1 MPRQTFAATLAVAAL
16 AIGGTGL
23 ALAQA
28 AHQHGGHR
36 AAPATAAP
44 AQTTP
49 AQTPPTA
56 EQVQG
61 VVQMMGRMTPEQMSQ
76 VYAAMRQRMTPE
88 QHAGMMAR
96 MGHGG
101 HGAAPAQPGS
111 GAHDHGAAAPAG
123 APASPSTA
131 AFLAANEKMHRDM
144 AIAFTG
150 DADRD
155 FAAAMIPHHQGAIEM
170 ARIQIQHG
178 RDPGMRRL
186 AEAVIRE
193 QEREIA
199 ELREFLARRP
209 GR

>member
-1 MPRQTFAATLAVAAL
+1 MRRVTITAAL
-16 AIGGTGL
+16 AAIVIGSGTL
-23 ALAQA
+23 ALAQGM
-28 AHQHGGHR
+28 HQHGGHR
-36 AAPATAAP
+36 APP
-44 AQTTP
+44 AQATP
-49 AQTPPTA
+49 AQAPPSA
-56 EQVQG
+56 EQIQAMM
-61 VVQMMGRMTPEQMSQ
+61 QMMGRMTPEQMAQ

-88 QHAGMMAR
+88 QHAAMMAR

-101 HGAAPAQPGS
+101 MGHGGHAAAPAQPGS
-111 GAHDHGAAAPAG
+111 GARDHGAPGVQGAA
-123 APASPSTA
+123 ASPSTA

-144 AIAFTG
+144 ALPFTG

-170 ARIQIQHG
+170 ARIQIQYG
-178 RDPGMRRL
+178 RDPGMRHL

-199 ELREFLARRP
+199 ELRAFLARQP